1 MIQPSIMEATNT
13 EITHIELL
21 KQIIENEMAWG
32 NSQEWTHQ
40 DFEQLS
46 ERIWQKT
53 QTKLSAT
60 TLKRLW
66 GKVNYQSQPT
76 TNTLSAL
83 AQFAGYEH
91 WRDFVG
97 SQSYV
102 SHATEKELSKQKAK
116 FPTISKKRAVLLI
129 IPVLVLV
136 LLGFNRWVNRPL
148 EIDTSQVTFSS
159 EPVTEG
165 LPNTVIF
172 HYDVSQLPFDNVEIQ
187 QSWDTRLRRAV
198 DKRDS
203 IYTTTYYYPGYF
215 RAKLLVE
222 EQVVKEHDVYVTTD
236 GWLALIGGET
246 IPHYLT
252 HEIKQDGTL
261 SVLPEYLQQE
271 NLLNQEEASHL
282 AYYNVQDFG
291 EISSGNFAL
300 ETAIRSD
307 YSEGEAVCQISQV
320 SVLCAKGRIA
330 IPWSVPGCVGKLYLA
345 ASEQFLDGQTAD
357 LSAFGCD
364 LSEWQHIRL
373 TVKEQQLSV
382 YRNEQLIFQTTLEK
396 DAGKIA
402 GIRYRF
408 QGAGSVDYVRL
419 LDKDQEVV
427 FQDDF
432 NN

>member
-1 MIQPSIMEATNT
+1 MEATNKET
-13 EITHIELL
+13 TQIEFL
-21 KQIIENEMAWG
+21 KQIIENEVAWG
-32 NSQEWTHQ
+32 DSQEWTHQ

-76 TNTLSAL
+76 TNTLNAL

-102 SHATEKELSKQKAK
+102 SHTTEKELTKQKAT
-116 FPTISKKRAVLLI
+116 PSTISKKRAILLM

-148 EIDTSQVTFSS
+148 EIDASQVTFSS
-159 EPVTEG
+159 EPVAEG
-165 LPNTVIF
+165 VPNTVIF
-172 HYDVSQLPFDNVEIQ
+172 HYDVSKLPYDQVEIQ
-187 QSWDTRLRRAV
+187 QSWDSRLRQAV
-198 DKRDS
+198 DKANQVF
-203 IYTTTYYYPGYF
+203 TTTYYYPGYF

-222 EQVVKEHDVYVTTD
+222 EQVVKEHDVYVTSD
-236 GWLALIGGET
+236 GWLALVEDEPT
-246 IPHYLT
+246 PHYLDEPIQQNGALT
-252 HEIKQDGTL
+252 V
-261 SVLPEYLQQE
+261 SPERLQQ
-271 NLLNQEEASHL
+271 LGFLNEELAPGL

-291 EISSGNFAL
+291 ELSSGDFTL
-300 ETAIRSD
+300 ETSIRSD
-307 YSEGEAVCQISQV
+307 YSKGEAICQESQV

-345 ASEQFLDGQTAD
+345 ASEQYLDGQTAD

-373 TVKEQQLSV
+373 TVKQQQLSV
-382 YRNEQLIFQTTLEK
+382 YRNEQLIFQTILEE
-396 DAGKIA
+396 DAGKVA

-419 LDKDQEVV
+419 LDENQEIV

>member
-1 MIQPSIMEATNT
+1 MNATSIVQVN
-13 EITHIELL
+13 ITRL
-21 KQIIENEMAWG
+21 KQLIENKVAWG
-32 NSQEWTHQ
+32 NSARWTHQ
-40 DFEQLS
+40 DFNELS
-46 ERIWQKT
+46 ERIWRET
-53 QTKLSAT
+53 QIKLSTT

-66 GKVNYQSQPT
+66 GKVDYRSQPT
-76 TNTLSAL
+76 TNTLNVL

-91 WRDFVG
+91 WRDFTTRQPSDAPLNEEYKWVQTKRKFGKRGLVTVG
-97 SQSYV
+97 LF
-102 SHATEKELSKQKAK
+102 TM
-116 FPTISKKRAVLLI
+116 LI
-129 IPVLVLV
+129 TLAI
-136 LLGFNRWVNRPL
+136 GFNRWVSRPL
-148 EIDTSQVTFSS
+148 EIDHSKVSFYS
-159 EPVTEG
+159 EPVTKG

-172 HYDVSQLPFDNVEIQ
+172 YYDVSQLSYDQVEIQ
-187 QSWDTRLRRAV
+187 QSWDNRLRRTV

-222 EQVVKEHDVYVTTD
+222 DQVIEEHDVYVTSN
-236 GWLALIGGET
+236 GWLALIGGEE

-252 HEIKQDGTL
+252 GNIKRNGTL
-261 SVLPEYLQQE
+261 SVSPERLQPE
-271 NLLNQEEASHL
+271 KLLSQEEGSHL

-291 EISSGNFAL
+291 DLSSSNFTL

-307 YSEGEAVCQISQV
+307 YNQGEAVCQESQV

-330 IPWSVPGCVGKLYLA
+330 IPWSIPGCVGNIYLA
-345 ASEQFLDGQTAD
+345 ASEQYLNGETAD

-373 TVKEQQLSV
+373 KVEQQQLSV
-382 YRNEQLIFQTTLEK
+382 YRNEQLVFQTTFEK
-396 DAGKIA
+396 DAGKVA

-419 LDKDQEVV
+419 LDENEQEV

>member
-1 MIQPSIMEATNT
+1 MIQPSIMEATNKET
-13 EITHIELL
+13 TPIELL
-21 KQIIENEMAWG
+21 KQIIENEVAWG

-76 TNTLSAL
+76 TNTLNAL

-102 SHATEKELSKQKAK
+102 TPTSDSEQPKQKVASA
-116 FPTISKKRAVLLI
+116 TINKKAAILLLI
-129 IPVLVLV
+129 PILVLV
-136 LLGFNRWVNRPL
+136 VLGFNRWVNRPL
-148 EIDTSQVTFSS
+148 EIDASQITFSS
-159 EPVTEG
+159 EPVAKG
-165 LPNTVIF
+165 VPNTVIF
-172 HYDVSQLPFDNVEIQ
+172 HYDVSELPYDQIEIQ
-187 QSWDTRLRRAV
+187 QSWDSRLRQEV
-198 DKRDS
+198 DKDKQVF
-203 IYTTTYYYPGYF
+203 TTTYYYPGYF

-222 EQVVKEHDVYVTTD
+222 KQIVKEHDVYVTSD
-236 GWLALIGGET
+236 GWLALVANEP
-246 IPHYLT
+246 IPHYLD
-252 HEIKQDGTL
+252 EPIRQNGTL
-261 SVLPEYLQQE
+261 TVAPERLEQLGFLNEESVPGL
-271 NLLNQEEASHL
+271 S
-282 AYYNVQDFG
+282 YYNVQDFG
-291 EISSGNFAL
+291 ELSSGNFTL

-307 YSEGEAVCQISQV
+307 YNQGEAVCQESQV

-330 IPWSVPGCVGKLYLA
+330 IPWSIPGCVGKIYLA
-345 ASEQFLDGQTAD
+345 ASEQYLDGQTSD

-373 TVKEQQLSV
+373 QVVQQQLSV
-382 YRNEQLIFQTTLEK
+382 YRNDSLVFQTILQQ
-396 DAGKIA
+396 DAGKVA
-402 GIRYRF
+402 GLRYRF
-408 QGAGSVDYVRL
+408 RGTGAVDYVRL
-419 LDKDQEVV
+419 LDENQNVV

-432 NN
+432 IN